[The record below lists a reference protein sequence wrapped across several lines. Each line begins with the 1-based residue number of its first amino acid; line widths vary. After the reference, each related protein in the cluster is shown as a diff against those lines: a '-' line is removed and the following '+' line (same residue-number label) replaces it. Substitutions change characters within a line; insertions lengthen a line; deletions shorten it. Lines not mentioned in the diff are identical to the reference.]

1 VDISLA
7 GLLLLLLDLM
17 IRLGLSLRVILRRL
31 PVGVTLAWLGIILML
46 PLVGAVAYLLF
57 GELRLGSQRA
67 RRLAHATEPFQG
79 WLRELDTRE
88 LVDWSGPGD
97 DARALAQLSQANL
110 WLPALPGN
118 RVDLLKS
125 AAEVFPALIADI
137 DRAQHTCHLEF
148 YIWSGGGL
156 ADEVA
161 QALCRAA
168 GRGVECRVL
177 LDAVGSWEFLRGPLV
192 QQMTA
197 AGVRVREALP
207 AGLIRMLFVR
217 FDLRLHRKIVV
228 IDGQVAYTGS
238 MNLVD
243 PQFFKQSAGVGQ
255 WVDAMARV
263 EGPAVE
269 AMTVTLLEDWIAETG
284 DSLDELRKTLDQDLP
299 HKLGTLPVQVL
310 PSGPSRRPLAMHE
323 ILLMAIYTARRELIL
338 TTPYFVPD
346 EALLTAITS
355 AARRGVNVTLIMPA
369 RVDSKLVRL
378 ASQANLGDLAQAGV
392 RVALFDGGLLHTKS
406 VTIDRQISLFG
417 TVNLDPR
424 SLHLNFEVT
433 LAIYD
438 RGFTEQLRDLQRS
451 YLEHCQEF
459 DLAAWQGRAH
469 WARVADDMGRL
480 IGPLL

>member
-1 VDISLA
+1 
-7 GLLLLLLDLM
+7 LLILLLDLL
-17 IRLGLSLRVILRRL
+17 IRIGLSLRVILRRL

-46 PLVGAVAYLLF
+46 PLVGAVAYLMF

-79 WLRELDTRE
+79 WLRELTTRE
-88 LVDWSGPGD
+88 HVDWSGLGD
-97 DARALAQLSQANL
+97 DSHALAQLSQENL

-125 AAEVFPALIADI
+125 AAEVFPALVADI

-148 YIWSGGGL
+148 YIWCSGGL
-156 ADEVA
+156 ADEVGA
-161 QALCRAA
+161 ALCRAA
-168 GRGVECRVL
+168 ARGVECRVL
-177 LDAVGSWEFLRGPLV
+177 LDAVGSWEFMRGGLV
-192 QQMTA
+192 QQMIS
-197 AGVRVREALP
+197 AGVQVREALP

-217 FDLRLHRKIVV
+217 FDLRMHRKIVV
-228 IDGQVAYTGS
+228 IDERVAYTGS

-255 WVDAMARV
+255 WVDAMARI

-269 AMTVTLLEDWIAETG
+269 ALMVTVLEDWIAETG
-284 DSLDELRKTLDQDLP
+284 ENLVELRATLDQDIPQKQGSLA
-299 HKLGTLPVQVL
+299 VQVL
-310 PSGPSRRPLAMHE
+310 PSGPSRRPLALHE

-346 EALLTAITS
+346 EALLTALTS

-369 RVDSKLVRL
+369 RVDSRLVRL
-378 ASQANLGDLAQAGV
+378 ASGASLGDLARAGV
-392 RVALFDGGLLHTKS
+392 RIALFDGGLLHTKS
-406 VTIDRQISLFG
+406 ATIDGQISLFG

-438 RGFTEQLRDLQRS
+438 RMFTEQLRDLQRS
-451 YLEHCQEF
+451 YLEKCQPF
-459 DLAAWQGRAH
+459 DLPAWEGRPH
-469 WARVADDMGRL
+469 WVRVADDVGRL